1 MHTANTA
8 DMIRPAARLL
18 ADVTEFMTLRP
29 GDVLALG
36 AAAPAPRVRSG
47 ETLRIEID
55 GMGSL
60 DIPFMDEEA

>member
-1 MHTANTA
+1 
-8 DMIRPAARLL
+8 
-18 ADVTEFMTLRP
+18 MTLRP

-55 GMGSL
+55 AVGGLS
-60 DIPFMDEEA
+60 IPFMDDEE